1 MIGVHFF
8 QLNRF
13 CVNSGDTLFGE
24 PKLFGV
30 PSLTSMIRLPE
41 SELCWLDSGG
51 VQWSTDDFEGKL
63 ADLIDEFRRFF
74 RELIRSSYDP
84 EGSFD
89 RTLDDAIA
97 GLDR

>member
-51 VQWSTDDFEGKL
+51 VQGSTDDLEGKR
-63 ADLIDEFRRFF
+63 ADVMHEVRQRGPLSPWLERWFLYRR
-74 RELIRSSYDP
+74 RI
-84 EGSFD
+84 GSGI
-89 RTLDDAIA
+89 L
-97 GLDR
+97 